1 MSANDPRPE
10 AAASPFGRLNNPSGW
25 YRHYC
30 LALIFLV
37 LVIAYVDRGIF
48 GVVLEPIKA
57 EFGLSDLQLGL
68 LTGPAFALFYA
79 VMGIPLARWA
89 DMGNRRI
96 VISLCMAIWSAMTA
110 LGGLAQNY
118 FMLFLTRVG
127 VGIGEAGAMPPT
139 HSLAS
144 GYYPTQHHGKVASL
158 LSFAALLGSFAGV
171 IVGGMILAATDWR
184 TTLMAIGLPGLALAV
199 IAFYTLREP
208 RQVTRVPG
216 LSEIFDR
223 ESRGVVARL
232 FSKPTYLQLAIAFAV
247 ISFFTLGMPAFLIPF
262 FQRSFELDV
271 EMATRYYGVTALI
284 STVLGT
290 ILAGALVDRMAR
302 RNLAWKLRLPGVLC
316 LVAAPIMA
324 VGLLSESAKQC
335 LLFYG
340 LANTLVFMALP
351 ALYSAVYGVSLDSER
366 AMALAVLGLI
376 TNLIGLGFGPVV
388 IGGLSDWLNP
398 RFGIESLRYALAL
411 SVVFLGWASIHML
424 IGSRTLAQDF
434 ATSSEAPQRDPLPA
448 SDGGS

>member
-1 MSANDPRPE
+1 MD
-10 AAASPFGRLNNPSGW
+10 ASKSDAQQTASRFGQLNNPSGW

-30 LALIFLV
+30 LALIFVV

-57 EFGLSDLQLGL
+57 EFGLSDLALGL

-110 LGGLAQNY
+110 LGGMAQN
-118 FMLFLTRVG
+118 FMTLFLTRVG

-144 GYYPTQHHGKVASL
+144 GYYPPQHHGKVASL

-171 IVGGMILAATDWR
+171 IAGGAILAATDWR

-199 IAFYTLREP
+199 LAFFTLREP
-208 RQVTRVPG
+208 RQITRVPRPA
-216 LSEIFDR
+216 EIFDA
-223 ESRGVVARL
+223 ESRRIVAHL
-232 FSKPTYLQLAIAFAV
+232 FSTPTYFQLILAFAV

-271 EMATRYYGVTALI
+271 ELATRYYGITALL
-284 STVLGT
+284 STVVGT
-290 ILAGALVDRMAR
+290 ILAGAVVDRMAR
-302 RNLAWKLRLPGVLC
+302 RDVAWKLRLPGILC
-316 LVAAPIMA
+316 LVAAPLMA
-324 VGLLSESAKQC
+324 FGLLSEEVKTC

-340 LANTLVFMALP
+340 LANALVFMALP

-376 TNLIGLGFGPVV
+376 TNLIGLGLGPVV
-388 IGGLSDWLNP
+388 LGGLSDLLNP
-398 RFGIESLRYALAL
+398 QFGINSLRYALAA
-411 SVVFLGWASIHML
+411 SVLFLAWASVHML
-424 IGSRTLAQDF
+424 LGARTLAADF
-434 ATSSEAPQRDPLPA
+434 ISTEAK
-448 SDGGS
+448 SD